1 MFGLLVRL
9 RSDGIDGN
17 TFKKPIKT
25 NKIWRHWT
33 NCNNQNKKWMKGK
46 NNNLNQYIIMQLEA
60 LQSYANTKSFDGNAF
75 LCPWMAEFR
84 TRGIQPINA
93 VKLQLAKWY
102 NLYDFPLPS
111 IGNNL
116 TYTFGTQ
123 ARIQLKKLK
132 LFESREM
139 DEEEKR
145 MRLQA
150 VLERWPTTDSNSSQP
165 RNRQR
170 GFGHAYSVTNYQLF
184 DLFNGP
190 ISEVRALVAQIKER
204 NFLEEELRALGVDQ
218 RITNI
223 GHLRQLVDKV
233 RSEQNAF
240 MVSKKEFN
248 LERIRQSELKSG
260 LLSSSGLSLSFLPTD
275 FGPDLTKDRNQN
287 QNYERKEQSYILELV
302 RKNLAIKP
310 VALNYKA
317 EIVRE
322 GLRILS
328 DDGENHGT
336 GTHRRIEGFEQF
348 CQNAID
354 EKSSASTTTTNT
366 KGETILFP
374 PIEIIFLPAPYTQ
387 LLATLRHITIV
398 YQTTKEKN
406 CFCIFFIFFVYFF
419 YIFLIV

>member
-1 MFGLLVRL
+1 
-9 RSDGIDGN
+9 
-17 TFKKPIKT
+17 
-25 NKIWRHWT
+25 
-33 NCNNQNKKWMKGK
+33 MKGK

-287 QNYERKEQSYILELV
+287 QYYERKEPSYIQELV
-302 RKNLAIKP
+302 RKNLAIKH
-310 VALNYKA
+310 VALDYND
-317 EIVRE
+317 ETVRQ
-322 GLRILS
+322 GLETLS
-328 DDGENHGT
+328 DDGENQGT
-336 GTHRRIEGFEQF
+336 RNHRRIEGFEQF

-374 PIEIIFLPAPYTQ
+374 PIEIIFLPAPYT
-387 LLATLRHITIV
+387 AIGH
-398 YQTTKEKN
+398 TTTYN
-406 CFCIFFIFFVYFF
+406 YCIPDDEGKKLFLYFF
-419 YIFLIV
+419 YIFCIFFLYFFNCIIGPFKLTLFLVFLLLYLFMFF